1 MKAIKMLGVLLSLF
15 SVQAFPPSCRKKLS
29 LPPFVVSMA
38 DTSTA
43 ASGATG
49 AVPQQ
54 QPQQIVVPLLLT
66 EGIMAV
72 HKPSDWTSSDV
83 VSYIRGVLE
92 RDARSR
98 GSRSAQFA
106 GTGARGLNNRK
117 QVIKV
122 GHGGTLDPLATGV
135 LVIGVGDGT
144 KQLETYVF
152 FNNKSIARR
161 E

>member
-1 MKAIKMLGVLLSLF
+1 MKAIKMLGALLSSF

-29 LPPFVVSMA
+29 LSSFVRSMA
-38 DTSTA
+38 DKSTTA
-43 ASGATG
+43 SSGAG
-49 AVPQQ
+49 AVQQQ
-54 QPQQIVVPLLLT
+54 QPQEKIDKKDVVPLLLT
-66 EGIMAV
+66 EGLLAV
-72 HKPSDWTSSDV
+72 HKPSDWTSNDV

-135 LVIGVGDGT
+135 LVIGVGNGT
-144 KQLETYVF
+144 KQLET
-152 FNNKSIARR
+152 
-161 E
+161 